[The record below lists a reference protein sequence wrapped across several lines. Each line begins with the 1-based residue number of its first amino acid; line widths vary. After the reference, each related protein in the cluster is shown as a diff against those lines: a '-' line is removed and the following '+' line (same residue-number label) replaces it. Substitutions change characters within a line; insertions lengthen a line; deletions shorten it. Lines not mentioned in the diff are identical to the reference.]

1 MRESILIGFHVI
13 ACLQFAYSVYY
24 DYTYTVVPQNI
35 MKVHSAFGGR
45 FKFLTFWD
53 AILQAVF
60 FFICIMN
67 DWYGTNAVS
76 PKKPPFIRKLKDYVY
91 ATLSFPIAMFVGITF
106 WSIMCIDRELVLPK
120 ALDPYFPWWLNH
132 LMHTMIMVSSIIE
145 MLLAPRKYPKR
156 SHGLAGLLSFTLTYL
171 IWMHVIYFMSG
182 IWVYPVMEVL
192 TPPLRVVFFIVLLA
206 LVLILYFAGEMLNN
220 LVWGNE
226 QTKQH
231 KSHSK

>member
-1 MRESILIGFHVI
+1 MIQKMNSFIHIGMCAVYAYITIHASFLQSIPLLEELFSEFDPGI
-13 ACLQFAYSVYY
+13 L
-24 DYTYTVVPQNI
+24 
-35 MKVHSAFGGR
+35 
-45 FKFLTFWD
+45 KFLTMWNV
-53 AILQAVF
+53 ILQAVF
-60 FFICIMN
+60 FFICIVN

-76 PKKPPFIRKLKDYVY
+76 PKKPPFVRKLKDYVY
-91 ATLSFPIAMFVGITF
+91 ATLSFPMAMFVGITF
-106 WSIMCIDRELVLPK
+106 WSIMCVDRELVLPK

-132 LMHTMIMVSSIIE
+132 LMHTMIMVSAVIE

-156 SHGLAGLLSFTLTYL
+156 SRGLAGLLAFTLTYL

-192 TPPLRVVFFIVLLA
+192 TPPLRIVFFVVLLA
-206 LVLILYFAGEMLNN
+206 FVLILYFAGEMLNN